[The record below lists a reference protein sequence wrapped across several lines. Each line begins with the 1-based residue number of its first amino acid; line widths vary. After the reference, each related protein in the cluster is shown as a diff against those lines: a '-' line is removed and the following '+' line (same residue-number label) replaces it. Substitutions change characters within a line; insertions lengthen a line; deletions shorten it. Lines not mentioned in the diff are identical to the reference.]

1 MAKGAR
7 LFPLQVAKLYD
18 KIVELV
24 NSKRKAPTKMYYN
37 TKKGRRSIDRFTDE
51 QIWCRDFLTFVK
63 NKSDFERF
71 LNDVADSQWMS
82 VLVAIQKCDRDIEVP
97 SFGRYTIHPETY
109 ALLVEADFDFNK
121 MKANTQEYVRERHK
135 AFYERLARNRFL
147 KLTDKAAYDT
157 DYTQRLA
164 DILRR
169 GKA

>member
-7 LFPLQVAKLYD
+7 LFPLQVTKLYN

-24 NSKRKAPTKMYYN
+24 DSKRKTPSKMYYA
-37 TKKGRRSIDRFTDE
+37 TKKGRHSIDRFTDE
-51 QIWCRDFLTFVK
+51 QIWCKDFLTFIRD
-63 NKSDFERF
+63 KSDFERF

-82 VLVAIQKCDRDIEVP
+82 VLKAIQKCDVDIEIP

-109 ALLVEADFDFNK
+109 AMLVECDFDFNK
-121 MKANTQEYVRERHK
+121 MQANTEAYVKERHR
-135 AFYERLARNRFL
+135 AFYERLDKNKFL